1 MRRTALTCTC
11 GRFQLDDDVAAV
23 VTLRSDRLRQWRL
36 RNSLPATAVI
46 LQALGTGA
54 APQQPPPELSALV
67 AKARLAQP
75 VAWCNGE
82 FRSGRPH
89 AFAAAIPAENG
100 SGGRYVVLEAD
111 ALAAEIAAFIEGA
124 DLSCY
129 TRSEAEKLNATI
141 RQSETIQG
149 EIAPRWNST
158 VICGFIDDTT
168 AECWQYS
175 DAEKAFVKIGGWT
188 T

>member
-1 MRRTALTCTC
+1 MTLRADRSPQRGFRTWAPA
-11 GRFQLDDDVAAV
+11 AAV
-23 VTLRSDRLRQWRL
+23 IV
-36 RNSLPATAVI
+36 
-46 LQALGTGA
+46 QALGTGVA
-54 APQQPPPELSALV
+54 VQLPPPELGALL
-67 AKARLAQP
+67 AKARLEQP
-75 VAWCNGE
+75 VAWCSGE
-82 FRSGRPH
+82 FRSGRPR

-111 ALAAEIAAFIEGA
+111 GSAAELATFLEGA

-129 TRSEAEKLNATI
+129 TRSEAEKLNGTI

-149 EIAPRWNST
+149 AIAPRWRST

-175 DAEKAFVKIGGWT
+175 EAAKAFVKIGGWT